1 MFTTDISIFIHE
13 NRPKQ
18 AETSRNRPKKA
29 EAGRNKKTIL
39 CDTSVRLPLHVTFDE
54 TVATPSPECDAL
66 FEEPSVRQSIFVWY
80 PRRC

>member
-1 MFTTDISIFIHE
+1 MFTTDFIHE

-18 AETSRNRPKKA
+18 SETVRNRPKQA

-39 CDTSVRLPLHVTFDE
+39 CDKASVRLPLHVAFDE

-66 FEEPSVRQSIFVWY
+66 FEEPSVSQSIFIWY